1 MSHAECLDAAIVH
14 SRDNGFDYFGFKTL
28 ERSYLLR
35 IEGLIVERPQVSHLH
50 KIRNIFT
57 HLNVLQ
63 HLLMR
68 VAVGIHKVQ
77 HSPQNFDLSS
87 FRACF
92 ILRATWRPMIS

>member
-1 MSHAECLDAAIVH
+1 MSNAECLDAATVH

-35 IEGLIVERPQVSHLH
+35 IEGLIVERPQVSHLY
-50 KIRNIFT
+50 KIPNIFT
-57 HLNVLQ
+57 HLNIMQ

-77 HSPQNFDLSS
+77 RSPQNFDLYS

-92 ILRATWRPMIS
+92 VLRATWSV